1 VAALALLGETADALG
16 ELTDYHESGFGVTN
30 AQADWPVD
38 RDVRFA
44 SLHDDPEFKR
54 IMAAIRARNAER
66 VAALESG
73 ELTLE
78 SPL

>member
-1 VAALALLGETADALG
+1 MTSAA
-16 ELTDYHESGFGVTN
+16 GVS
-30 AQADWPVD
+30 WPID

-54 IMAAIRARNAER
+54 ILAAIRARNTER
-66 VAALESG
+66 LAALRSG
-73 ELTLE
+73 ELTLD